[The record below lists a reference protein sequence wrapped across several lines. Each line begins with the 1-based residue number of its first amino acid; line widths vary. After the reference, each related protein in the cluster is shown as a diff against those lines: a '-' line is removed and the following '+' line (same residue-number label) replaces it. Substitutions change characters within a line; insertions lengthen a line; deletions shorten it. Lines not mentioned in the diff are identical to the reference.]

1 MKNGR
6 TISIK
11 DLRLQKIRNN
21 IRLLILNEC
30 SRRRSEISDQ
40 KHNLT
45 FDENG
50 NYIRASEETTKIIQG
65 LTDKWWEIERPLRA
79 SVVKCAGCNNNNRD
93 VTYHRKSRSWF
104 CVRCYKERYS

>member
-11 DLRLQKIRNN
+11 DPRLQKIRNN
-21 IRLLILNEC
+21 IRLLNLNEC
-30 SRRRSEISDQ
+30 AKRQMEISDQ
-40 KHNLT
+40 KHDLT
-45 FDENG
+45 FDEKG

-65 LTDKWWEIERPLRA
+65 LTDKWWDIERPLRA
-79 SVVKCAGCNNNNRD
+79 SAVNCAGCSKHDRD

-104 CVRCYKERYS
+104 CVRCYKDRYS

>member
-6 TISIK
+6 TISVK
-11 DLRLQKIRNN
+11 DPRLQKIRNN

-30 SRRRSEISDQ
+30 AKKQMEISDQ
-40 KHNLT
+40 EHDLT
-45 FDENG
+45 HDEDG
-50 NYIRASEETTKIIQG
+50 KYVRITPETSEILQNF
-65 LTDKWWEIERPLRA
+65 TDKWWDIERPLRA

-104 CVRCYKERYS
+104 CVRCYKERYG

>member
-11 DLRLQKIRNN
+11 DPRLQKIRNN

-30 SRRRSEISDQ
+30 SRRRSEISDREHDLTHD
-40 KHNLT
+40 KDGNLRI
-45 FDENG
+45 FSAD
-50 NYIRASEETTKIIQG
+50 SEILQN
-65 LTDKWWEIERPLRA
+65 LTDKWWDIESPLRA
-79 SVVKCAGCNNNNRD
+79 SVVNCAGCNNHDKD

-104 CVRCYKERYS
+104 CVRCYKERYG